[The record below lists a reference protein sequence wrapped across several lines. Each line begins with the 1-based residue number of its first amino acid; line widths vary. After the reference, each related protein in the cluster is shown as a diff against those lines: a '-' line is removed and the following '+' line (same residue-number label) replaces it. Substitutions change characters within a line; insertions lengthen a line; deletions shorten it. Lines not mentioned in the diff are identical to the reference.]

1 MPERFKRK
9 SATVAQKSRSS
20 ARLGKS
26 MAGAE
31 AKQSQDLELRR
42 PLSPHLTIY
51 RPTLTMAMSIAHRI
65 TGAALYAGTLFLVWY
80 LLAAATGGAAF
91 AFAAWFFGSFLGQ
104 LILLGFTFA
113 LLHHFFGGIRHL
125 IWDAGY
131 GFDKQGREYLAF
143 GTLIASVTMTLIIF
157 IAAHL

>member
-1 MPERFKRK
+1 
-9 SATVAQKSRSS
+9 
-20 ARLGKS
+20 
-26 MAGAE
+26 MAE
-31 AKQSQDLELRR
+31 VDVKQGQSLEMRR
-42 PLSPHLTIY
+42 PLSPHLTVY
-51 RPTLTMAMSIAHRI
+51 RPMMTMMMSIAHRI
-65 TGAALYAGTLFLVWY
+65 TGAALYVGTLLLVWY
-80 LLAAATGGAAF
+80 LFAAAEGGSAF
-91 AFAAWFFGSFLGQ
+91 AFAAWFLGSIIGQ
-104 LILLGFTFA
+104 IILLGFTFA

>member
-1 MPERFKRK
+1 
-9 SATVAQKSRSS
+9 
-20 ARLGKS
+20 
-26 MAGAE
+26 MAEVDVKQGQSLE
-31 AKQSQDLELRR
+31 ARR
-42 PLSPHLTIY
+42 PLSPHLTVY
-51 RPTLTMAMSIAHRI
+51 RPMMTMMMSIAHRI
-65 TGAALYAGTLFLVWY
+65 TGAALYVGTLLLVWY
-80 LLAAATGGAAF
+80 LFAAAEGGSAF
-91 AFAAWFFGSFLGQ
+91 AFASWFLGSIIGQ
-104 LILLGFTFA
+104 IILLGFTFA

>member
-1 MPERFKRK
+1 MAEVDVKQGQ
-9 SATVAQKSRSS
+9 SLE
-20 ARLGKS
+20 ARR
-26 MAGAE
+26 
-31 AKQSQDLELRR
+31 Q
-42 PLSPHLTIY
+42 LSPHLTVY
-51 RPTLTMAMSIAHRI
+51 RPMMTMMMSIAHRI
-65 TGAALYAGTLFLVWY
+65 TGAALYVGTLLLVWY
-80 LLAAATGGAAF
+80 LFAAAEGGSAF
-91 AFAAWFFGSFLGQ
+91 AFASWFLGSIIGQ
-104 LILLGFTFA
+104 IILLGFTFA